1 MDDLSNK
8 LSSLLSD
15 PEGLNQIKELANS
28 LLGNTETSESQE
40 NTLEG
45 KNEIAAIILEPIA
58 ANMGV
63 VVAEKAF
70 IQELRDICTKEN
82 IVLIFDEVITGFRLG
97 LGGAQEY
104 FQVKDFKRRLMC

>member
-1 MDDLSNK
+1 MDDISSK

-45 KNEIAAIILEPIA
+45 KNEIAAIMQILQA
-58 ANMGV
+58 LKGANDKSV
-63 VVAEKAF
+63 
-70 IQELRDICTKEN
+70 ELLLALKPHLSIERQKKLDTAIKLLKIYSVLPLIKDSN
-82 IVLIFDEVITGFRLG
+82 ILG
-97 LGGAQEY
+97 DL
-104 FQVKDFKRRLMC
+104 F

>member
-28 LLGNTETSESQE
+28 LLGNTDTSESQE

-45 KNEIAAIILEPIA
+45 KNEIAAIMQILQA
-58 ANMGV
+58 LKGANDKSV
-63 VVAEKAF
+63 
-70 IQELRDICTKEN
+70 ELLLALKPHLSNERQKKLDTAIKLLKIYSVLPLIKDSN
-82 IVLIFDEVITGFRLG
+82 ILG
-97 LGGAQEY
+97 DL
-104 FQVKDFKRRLMC
+104 F

>member
-1 MDDLSNK
+1 MDDISSK

-45 KNEIAAIILEPIA
+45 KNEIAAIMQILQA
-58 ANMGV
+58 LKGANDKSV
-63 VVAEKAF
+63 
-70 IQELRDICTKEN
+70 ELLLALKPHLSIEGQKKLDTAIKLLKIYSVLPLIKDSN
-82 IVLIFDEVITGFRLG
+82 ILG
-97 LGGAQEY
+97 DL
-104 FQVKDFKRRLMC
+104 F

>member
-28 LLGNTETSESQE
+28 LLGNTYSAESQE

-45 KNEIAAIILEPIA
+45 KNEIAAIMQILQA
-58 ANMGV
+58 LKGANDKSV
-63 VVAEKAF
+63 
-70 IQELRDICTKEN
+70 ELLLALKPHLSSERQKKLDTAIKLLKIYSVLPLIKDSN
-82 IVLIFDEVITGFRLG
+82 ILG
-97 LGGAQEY
+97 DL
-104 FQVKDFKRRLMC
+104 F

>member
-28 LLGNTETSESQE
+28 LLGNTETAESQE

-45 KNEIAAIILEPIA
+45 KNEIAAIMQILQA
-58 ANMGV
+58 LKGANDKSV
-63 VVAEKAF
+63 
-70 IQELRDICTKEN
+70 ELLLALKPHLSSERQKKLDTAIKLLKIYSVLPLIKDSN
-82 IVLIFDEVITGFRLG
+82 ILG
-97 LGGAQEY
+97 DL
-104 FQVKDFKRRLMC
+104 F

>member
-28 LLGNTETSESQE
+28 LLGNTDTAESQE

-45 KNEIAAIILEPIA
+45 KNEIAAIMQILQA
-58 ANMGV
+58 LKGANDKSV
-63 VVAEKAF
+63 
-70 IQELRDICTKEN
+70 ELLLALKPHLSSERQKKLDTAIKLLKIYSVLPLIKDSN
-82 IVLIFDEVITGFRLG
+82 ILG
-97 LGGAQEY
+97 DL
-104 FQVKDFKRRLMC
+104 F

>member
-45 KNEIAAIILEPIA
+45 KNEIAAIMQILQA
-58 ANMGV
+58 LKGANDKSV
-63 VVAEKAF
+63 
-70 IQELRDICTKEN
+70 ELLLALKPHLSIERQKKLDTAIKLLKIYSVLPLIKDSN
-82 IVLIFDEVITGFRLG
+82 ILG
-97 LGGAQEY
+97 DL
-104 FQVKDFKRRLMC
+104 F